1 MPAWLT
7 ETGDGPPV
15 LLLHGWTGFR
25 RVWGDLP
32 AQLETAGMRV
42 LAIDLPGWGAHPAPR
57 GMRHDAFGYADALD
71 AFLAERGPLSIVG
84 HSLGGQVGLVLTAR
98 HPELVR
104 RLVVIGTPVVPAPR
118 GFVRPNSLV
127 KIVGLPGLGGP
138 LSHLALA
145 LMARRPS
152 RIATAYR
159 RSVFDV
165 DRLAGD
171 PRFTQLAE
179 DLGAHLRATPTRVVA
194 ESLRRI
200 ARMDLRPILGEIHQ
214 PTLSIVGERD
224 WSVNPANSATIAGGV
239 RNGTLLRVPEVA
251 HVAFLERPEI
261 VLPAIVEFLR

>member
-7 ETGDGPPV
+7 ETGAGPPV

-25 RVWGDLP
+25 RVWGELP
-32 AQLETAGMRV
+32 SQLEAAGKRV
-42 LAIDLPGWGAHPAPR
+42 LAIDLPGWGDHPSPS
-57 GMRHDAFGYADALD
+57 GMRHDAYGYADALEG
-71 AFLAERGPLSIVG
+71 FLGEREPMAIVG
-84 HSLGGQVGLVLTAR
+84 HSLGGQVALVLAAR
-98 HPELVR
+98 HPTLVE

-127 KIVGLPGLGGP
+127 KIIGLPGLGGP
-138 LSHLALA
+138 LSYLALA

-159 RSVFDV
+159 RSVYDV
-165 DRLAGD
+165 ERLAAE
-171 PRFTQLAE
+171 PRFTQLAHE
-179 DLGAHLRATPTRVVA
+179 LGAHLRATPTRVVA

-200 ARMDLRPILGEIHQ
+200 ARMDLRPILANIHQ

-239 RNGTLLRVPEVA
+239 RNGTLLRVPDVA